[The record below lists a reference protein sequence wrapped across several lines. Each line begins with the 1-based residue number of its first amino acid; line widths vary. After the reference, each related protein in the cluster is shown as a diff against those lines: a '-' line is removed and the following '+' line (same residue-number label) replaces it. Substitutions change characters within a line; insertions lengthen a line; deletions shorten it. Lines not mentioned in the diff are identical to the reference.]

1 MYNRRVCGHARV
13 NHDDLHWPLY
23 ETGMKFFRNIAS
35 LTKFRVFQLLA
46 IAAVLLSLYL
56 PHAVA
61 SDAAAENTT
70 NTFPASSKK
79 PSRVIVADDAS
90 YAPFVFLD
98 SAGSPAGITV
108 DIWKLWSLKTGIPV
122 EFHLMPW
129 EEALASV
136 QSGEADAIGGLFLT
150 GERQKNFDY
159 SKPFF
164 TIATSIFF
172 HEQIHGIR
180 GIEDLQGFPV
190 GIVKGDSSEEQILQN
205 HPKMLLLHYSGAEE
219 LVQAAR
225 RGEIKAFVADSEVA
239 RFYLA
244 KYDQNNIFRETSRPV
259 VSNPQYTAVKKG
271 NTALLAAVQEGF
283 DQISETELRG
293 IVSAWTGKS
302 LLSRISISEL
312 QIFGGVVAA
321 LLSLFLFWNV
331 NLRRSV
337 ARALGEVELRN
348 QDLRDSEARLKAF
361 FDLAPFSCVVNDLQG
376 RYRMVNQAFC
386 RILDMREEQV
396 LGHTSEELGII
407 LDQNDSSES
416 IDELLNF
423 SEVSNK
429 EVIYS
434 SAQGPRYA
442 LYSSRLMEFG
452 GEKLILSSTVDI
464 TDRKRMEE
472 ALRESED
479 NFTRLFSSAP
489 VPMAFATYVDGYK
502 ATTWNESWYR
512 TFGYTREEADSR
524 SGADIG
530 LWVNPEDRRRF
541 VGMVE
546 MQNQVSG
553 LEVLLRRR
561 DGDIRNC
568 EVFGRFIGKAGN
580 QLLMAVY
587 LDVTERRQAEN
598 NMRESEER
606 FSKAFRSS
614 PAPMVISDIQTGRFI
629 DVNDQWLRMLGHS
642 REETIGHTSFELGI
656 WEDPEARVRLGG
668 LLREQGTFRDEPVR
682 FVTKSGIVR
691 DTLWS
696 AEKINLG
703 GSEAMLSLIYDFSE
717 MKQAEDALRES
728 ESYNKVLFHD
738 SHIPLAVMDPA
749 TIRFVDCN
757 NAAFA
762 IYGLTDRSQLLGRT
776 PGELSPPLQYDGTP
790 SDIAAAGYIRRALEQ
805 GQAVFEWQHQRPNG
819 ELWDTEVHLMAF
831 NHRERKLIQL
841 SLQDIT
847 DRKKVEAE
855 KDKLQSQLLQSQ
867 KMESVG
873 RLAGGVAH
881 DYNNMLGVILGHAE
895 LAMHKADEQHPLY
908 NHLNEIRNAA
918 KRSAELTQ
926 QLLAFARRQTIAP
939 KVHDLNT
946 SVSATLQMLRLILGE
961 NIELVWLPGTEVFPV
976 KIDLSQFDQ
985 LLMNLCVN
993 ARDAISGV
1001 GRISIE
1007 TRRMVLDEAYC
1018 ATNVFFVPGDYAV
1031 LSVSDTGC
1039 GMDSETRSKIFE
1051 PFFTT
1056 KGIGQGTGLGLA
1068 TVYGIVKQNNGF
1080 INVYSEPGQGSTFRV
1095 YLPRYVGA
1103 TVVDQ
1108 EVETDTILRNNDETI
1123 LVVEDEEV
1131 LLDINTTMLLDL
1143 GYRVLSA
1150 ATPTEAISL
1159 AGEYTGRIDLLMT
1172 DVVMPEMNGR
1182 ELESQIR
1189 RSHPE
1194 IECLFMSGYTANV
1207 ISHHGVL
1214 DEGVHFIQKPFSL
1227 KDMAAKVRETLGPG
1241 RQGSVVS
1248 ETVCT

>member
-1 MYNRRVCGHARV
+1 
-13 NHDDLHWPLY
+13 
-23 ETGMKFFRNIAS
+23 
-35 LTKFRVFQLLA
+35 
-46 IAAVLLSLYL
+46 
-56 PHAVA
+56 
-61 SDAAAENTT
+61 
-70 NTFPASSKK
+70 
-79 PSRVIVADDAS
+79 
-90 YAPFVFLD
+90 
-98 SAGSPAGITV
+98 
-108 DIWKLWSLKTGIPV
+108 
-122 EFHLMPW
+122 
-129 EEALASV
+129 
-136 QSGEADAIGGLFLT
+136 
-150 GERQKNFDY
+150 
-159 SKPFF
+159 
-164 TIATSIFF
+164 
-172 HEQIHGIR
+172 
-180 GIEDLQGFPV
+180 
-190 GIVKGDSSEEQILQN
+190 
-205 HPKMLLLHYSGAEE
+205 
-219 LVQAAR
+219 
-225 RGEIKAFVADSEVA
+225 
-239 RFYLA
+239 
-244 KYDQNNIFRETSRPV
+244 
-259 VSNPQYTAVKKG
+259 
-271 NTALLAAVQEGF
+271 
-283 DQISETELRG
+283 
-293 IVSAWTGKS
+293 
-302 LLSRISISEL
+302 
-312 QIFGGVVAA
+312 
-321 LLSLFLFWNV
+321 
-331 NLRRSV
+331 
-337 ARALGEVELRN
+337 
-348 QDLRDSEARLKAF
+348 
-361 FDLAPFSCVVNDLQG
+361 
-376 RYRMVNQAFC
+376 
-386 RILDMREEQV
+386 
-396 LGHTSEELGII
+396 
-407 LDQNDSSES
+407 
-416 IDELLNF
+416 
-423 SEVSNK
+423 
-429 EVIYS
+429 
-434 SAQGPRYA
+434 
-442 LYSSRLMEFG
+442 
-452 GEKLILSSTVDI
+452 
-464 TDRKRMEE
+464 
-472 ALRESED
+472 
-479 NFTRLFSSAP
+479 
-489 VPMAFATYVDGYK
+489 
-502 ATTWNESWYR
+502 
-512 TFGYTREEADSR
+512 
-524 SGADIG
+524 
-530 LWVNPEDRRRF
+530 
-541 VGMVE
+541 MVE
-546 MQNQVSG
+546 MQNQVGG

-568 EVFGRFIGKAGN
+568 EVFGRFIGKTGS

-614 PAPMVISDIQTGRFI
+614 PAPMVISDIETGRFI
-629 DVNDQWLRMLGHS
+629 DVNEQWLRMLGHS

-656 WEDPEARVRLGG
+656 WENPDTRVRLGR

-682 FVTKSGIVR
+682 FVSKSGIVR

-696 AEKINLG
+696 AEKINLS

-717 MKQAEDALRES
+717 KKQAEDALRES

-762 IYGLTDRSQLLGRT
+762 IYGLTDRSQLLGLT
-776 PGELSPPLQYDGTP
+776 PGELSPPLQHDGTP
-790 SDIAAAGYIRRALEQ
+790 SEIAAVGYISQALEQ

-819 ELWDTEVHLMAF
+819 ELWDTEVHLMVF
-831 NHRERKLIQL
+831 NHRDRKLIQL

-847 DRKKVEAE
+847 DRKKAEEE

-895 LAMHKADEQHPLY
+895 LAMHKADERHPLY

-939 KVHDLNT
+939 KVHDLNA
-946 SVSATLQMLRLILGE
+946 SVSNTLQMLRLILGE
-961 NIELVWLPGTEVFPV
+961 NIELVWLPGAEAYPV

-993 ARDAISGV
+993 ARDAIEGV

-1007 TRRMVLDEAYC
+1007 TERMVLDEAYC
-1018 ATNVFFVPGDYAV
+1018 SANVFFVPGDYAV

-1039 GMDSETRSKIFE
+1039 GMDRETRSKIFE

-1056 KGIGQGTGLGLA
+1056 KGVGQGTGLGLA

-1095 YLPRYVGA
+1095 YLPRYIGA
-1103 TVVDQ
+1103 TVVEQ
-1108 EVETDTILRNNDETI
+1108 EVEIDTLLRDNDETV

-1150 ATPTEAISL
+1150 ATPSEAIRL

-1182 ELESQIR
+1182 ELERQVR
-1189 RSHPE
+1189 RCHPE

-1227 KDMAAKVRETLGPG
+1227 KDMAAKVRQTLEMNPEKNDG
-1241 RQGSVVS
+1241 S
-1248 ETVCT
+1248 ETV